1 MAKGSSRSK
10 KLEALER
17 AQKIND
23 ALETSEIENAALLS
37 SAGES
42 RPTLESHVLDLLDER
57 LSNTAPPPSQRKGH
71 KRIASKKSHRKAAR
85 KKSHSKPAGKKSHK
99 KRR

>member
-1 MAKGSSRSK
+1 MSKKSSRSK

-17 AQKIND
+17 AQQINQ
-23 ALETSEIENAALLS
+23 ALETSTIESAALLS

-42 RPTLESHVLDLLDER
+42 RPTLESHVLDLLDQKYDN
-57 LSNTAPPPSQRKGH
+57 SQPPSSAKKG
-71 KRIASKKSHRKAAR
+71 SKKS
-85 KKSHSKPAGKKSHK
+85 SKPKRSAKK